1 MRLNTMV
8 DMEVDLD
15 EGIEVASTID
25 EGYRAQLMQ
34 IAREALSNAARHSRA
49 SRARIVLGLDDGQ
62 LGLDGDPILRMAIED
77 NGVGFEV
84 AAARGGE
91 HQGLVNMRDRVTHM
105 GGQIQIDSAPGS
117 GTRIIVRVPLSTGER
132 NP

>member
-8 DMEVDLD
+8 DMDVDLD
-15 EGIEVASTID
+15 EAIEAASSID
-25 EGYRAQLMQ
+25 EGHRAQLMQ

-49 SRARIVLGLDDGQ
+49 SRARIVLGLDD
-62 LGLDGDPILRMAIED
+62 DGILRLAIED
-77 NGVGFEV
+77 NGIGFEV

-91 HQGLVNMRDRVTHM
+91 HQGLVNMRARATHL

>member
-1 MRLNTMV
+1 
-8 DMEVDLD
+8 
-15 EGIEVASTID
+15 
-25 EGYRAQLMQ
+25 MQ

-49 SRARIVLGLDDGQ
+49 SRARIVLGLDDG
-62 LGLDGDPILRMAIED
+62 GILRLAIED